1 LEKPVL
7 GAAYASSC
15 GTGTYQFV
23 FEIVASQ
30 TVDCAKAGTLKA
42 GTPLPVNVAQAAR
55 RRTPDRNIG

>member
-30 TVDCAKAGTLKA
+30 TVDCAKAGTL
-42 GTPLPVNVAQAAR
+42 LPVNVAQAAK